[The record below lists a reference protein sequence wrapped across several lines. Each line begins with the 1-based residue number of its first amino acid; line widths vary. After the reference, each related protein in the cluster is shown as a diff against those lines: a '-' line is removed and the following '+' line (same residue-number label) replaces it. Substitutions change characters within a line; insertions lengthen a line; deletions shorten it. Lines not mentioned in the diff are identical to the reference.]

1 MVAAVSWLGVGM
13 GKGAAQRRA
22 RRDEVLGGWSQETG
36 AALEELDEGQKWVV
50 FAGLS
55 VVEAVGASRP
65 LRRVVSFFLSRS
77 EMDLPNKTVGAV
89 IGVSDRAV
97 QTTRHLE
104 PRELVECIIQSNHGH
119 RKPKLEA
126 HHAGPIAKFLVENPG
141 SEVSHLLSFIQS
153 ELEIDIKRHTL
164 GRYLK
169 RYGLGCLR
177 GLELK
182 DAPLFADTPAME
194 ERSC

>member
-1 MVAAVSWLGVGM
+1 M
-13 GKGAAQRRA
+13 GKSGVRR
-22 RRDEVLGGWSQETG
+22 RTQRDEVLLGWSQETG
-36 AALEELDEGQKWVV
+36 TTLEDLDEGQKWVV

-65 LRRVVSFFLSRS
+65 LKRVVSFFLSQS
-77 EMDLPNKTVGAV
+77 KMDLPNKTVGAV
-89 IGVSDRAV
+89 VGVSDRAV

-104 PRELVECIIQSNHGH
+104 PRELVECITQSNHGH

-177 GLELK
+177 DHELK

-194 ERSC
+194 DRSS